1 MHLLLIHFLLLF
13 YFRIR
18 LSLWNKWWLLSDLRL
33 FLHFFFFFVFEHTLN
48 LSLLGFV
55 ICLFLFLNC
64 VDFDLD
70 FLVEFLQFLIDLTFH
85 DDVTLGMGS
94 LGVLPDLLDLLII
107 RCVLPAVL
115 LAKGLGHP
123 VVGLPE
129 SSGPDRLMLIIEDTL
144 ALIDHDVP
152 ILDLELAKSN
162 IQPRLH
168 FQLLAG
174 VGVLERVLLAH
185 DAEHLEILGR
195 CLFKLLRFVFGGS
208 LILDLLCLVVV
219 VFAVAGH
226 VRAIRRR
233 RCSSVTAHWRL
244 WRHATHARH
253 ATRHAHVARLGL
265 RHICNIFELTV
276 SHIAH
281 LRSHHPQL
289 LWRDVGEHWI
299 KSLAPVNMRLQL
311 LIIHI
316 LKHLRLLSHHV
327 AVHIHIREHLSSF
340 SLAFIQLFLFLSNLY
355 NL

>member
-55 ICLFLFLNC
+55 ICLFLFFNC

-174 VGVLERVLLAH
+174 VGVL
-185 DAEHLEILGR
+185 
-195 CLFKLLRFVFGGS
+195 
-208 LILDLLCLVVV
+208 
-219 VFAVAGH
+219 
-226 VRAIRRR
+226 
-233 RCSSVTAHWRL
+233 
-244 WRHATHARH
+244 
-253 ATRHAHVARLGL
+253 
-265 RHICNIFELTV
+265 
-276 SHIAH
+276 
-281 LRSHHPQL
+281 
-289 LWRDVGEHWI
+289 
-299 KSLAPVNMRLQL
+299 
-311 LIIHI
+311 
-316 LKHLRLLSHHV
+316 
-327 AVHIHIREHLSSF
+327 
-340 SLAFIQLFLFLSNLY
+340 
-355 NL
+355 